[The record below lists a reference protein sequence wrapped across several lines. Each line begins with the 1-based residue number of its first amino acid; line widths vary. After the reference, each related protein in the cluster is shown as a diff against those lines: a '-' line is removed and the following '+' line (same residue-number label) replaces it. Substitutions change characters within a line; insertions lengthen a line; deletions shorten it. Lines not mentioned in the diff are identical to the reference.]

1 MERKNNLTDLSWGFQ
16 AGAADSQL
24 EGSREVARGAVRVG
38 EPHRRGQ
45 EVKTGRVESK
55 TTLKGKRT
63 GSVSTAMNTQL
74 ESWGHR
80 GRKGSRV

>member
-1 MERKNNLTDLSWGFQ
+1 MVFSSRADGPGVPMERKNNLTDLSWGFQ

-55 TTLKGKRT
+55 TTL
-63 GSVSTAMNTQL
+63 
-74 ESWGHR
+74 
-80 GRKGSRV
+80 RVREQEV